1 MYAKSLPQAIEQPRK
16 VSVNNHKVTG
26 RLFILYRA
34 LASALVA
41 TTARSE
47 VKPADRWQPLDG
59 R

>member
-16 VSVNNHKVTG
+16 VSANNHKVTG
-26 RLFILYRA
+26 RLFTLYRA
-34 LASALVA
+34 LANALTA

-47 VKPADRWQPLDG
+47 VKTADHWQPLDG